1 MAKSARLEP
10 VGDLDMLC
18 QQCGED
24 WTLTE
29 EERRKAFR
37 EGRSALAK
45 RCPSCRR
52 DSKEDVQ

>member
-1 MAKSARLEP
+1 
-10 VGDLDMLC
+10 MLC